1 VSSVDIPPPKP
12 GLRERKKQQ
21 TRDTIARAALRL
33 FAERG
38 YDDTTL
44 AEIAEAADV
53 APRTIFAYFDSK
65 EDILFS
71 EESGYLDELKR
82 MLDERPAGTTTVD
95 ALREFVGCMKSPDE
109 DDKLRK
115 KVIMASPAL
124 QMKMRA
130 RHVQLEPMLAESIA
144 RDLGTDRD
152 DIRPLLIAASMKAA
166 FESVSDRFF
175 EAESGGEPITHERSM
190 AILDEVL
197 EFLRGG
203 LEAIQH
209 D

>member
-1 VSSVDIPPPKP
+1 MSSLGTPPAQL

-21 TRDTIARAALRL
+21 TRDTIARVALRL

-38 YDDTTL
+38 YDETML
-44 AEIAEAADV
+44 AEIAQAAEV
-53 APRTIFAYFDSK
+53 APRTIFAYFESK
-65 EDILFS
+65 EDILFCD
-71 EESGYLDELKR
+71 EGGIFNELKR
-82 MLDERPAGTTTVD
+82 RLDERPAGTTTVD
-95 ALREFVGCMKSPDE
+95 ALREFMASMKTPDE
-109 DDKLRK
+109 DGKLRK
-115 KVIMASPAL
+115 KVIMANPAL

-130 RHVQLEPMLAESIA
+130 HHAQLEPMLAESIA
-144 RDLGTDRD
+144 RDLDTAPD
-152 DIRPLLIAASMKAA
+152 DIRALLVAASMTAA

-175 EAESGGEPITHERSM
+175 EAGSGGEPITHEQSM

-203 LEAIQH
+203 LEAIQR